1 MSFQDMEI
9 KTEIVEDQKTS
20 DIFASSFNDQN
31 RPTES
36 DLNEGLL
43 IVPDLNEAEDRND
56 FVDISTGPVF
66 KLKAEG
72 IF

>member
-1 MSFQDMEI
+1 MEI
-9 KTEIVEDQKTS
+9 KTEIVGDQKTS

-43 IVPDLNEAEDRND
+43 IVPDLNEAENRND
-56 FVDISTGPVF
+56 FLDISTGPVF